1 MLSLRRTLVLGSG
14 RLPRRT
20 FGRTFSQLNFPPP
33 LKIALLFPNISQ
45 NKNIVLYICWI
56 MCHTLTPC
64 GQMNSVTWALT
75 LYLNPAAV
83 LDWSRTESD
92 NNPYINNFE
101 FWVKWIWDRV
111 QQWCPGM
118 FVQIGQCWQSHK
130 VPLMWQI
137 LPHSI
142 QHHRHHQTIIGRS
155 GALLSLPDRFSQ
167 INQFSQMLKKDRP

>member
-33 LKIALLFPNISQ
+33 LKIALLFPNISKQ
-45 NKNIVLYICWI
+45 KYCSLHLLSYVSYYSYE
-56 MCHTLTPC
+56 
-64 GQMNSVTWALT
+64 MNSVTWALAP
-75 LYLNPAAV
+75 YLNPAAV

-92 NNPYINNFE
+92 NNPYKNKFE

-111 QQWCPGM
+111 QHWCPGM

-137 LPHSI
+137 LPHAI
-142 QHHRHHQTIIGRS
+142 QHHRHHQTIIGSVKYDQVQWGRFRVF
-155 GALLSLPDRFSQ
+155 LLGILDSCSCV
-167 INQFSQMLKKDRP
+167 

>member
-1 MLSLRRTLVLGSG
+1 
-14 RLPRRT
+14 
-20 FGRTFSQLNFPPP
+20 
-33 LKIALLFPNISQ
+33 
-45 NKNIVLYICWI
+45 

-64 GQMNSVTWALT
+64 GQMNSVTWALAP
-75 LYLNPAAV
+75 YLNPAAV
-83 LDWSRTESD
+83 LYWSRTESD
-92 NNPYINNFE
+92 NNPYKDKFE

-111 QQWCPGM
+111 QQWGPGM

-155 GALLSLPDRFSQ
+155 GALLTLPDRFSLITNIEERRA
-167 INQFSQMLKKDRP
+167 INTWHPCDPHDDAKSRDSALARWTIKEWVGSIVRFPNPAPDTCQLGNPAKDQ